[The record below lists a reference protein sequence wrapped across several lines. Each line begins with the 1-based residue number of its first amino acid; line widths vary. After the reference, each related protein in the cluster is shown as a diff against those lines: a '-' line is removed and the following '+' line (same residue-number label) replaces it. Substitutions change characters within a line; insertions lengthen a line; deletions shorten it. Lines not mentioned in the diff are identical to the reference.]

1 MATDSLAGQIPID
14 LVSVIDTLDTTCK
27 LTKTLKLKLLST
39 WKYLSETIPGDN
51 TEAIAE
57 FVRLLTQAHKQLWEV
72 DQTLVSWYQSQ
83 FLNQC
88 KNATTERALKS
99 FVTDSEYKSLKT
111 SIWGNRVITDM
122 KAPKAAK
129 KIATRETITN
139 ELPSLF
145 DLSLK
150 ELALEV
156 EDKNQK
162 YIAFKQ
168 AELNPGKTLSLKVLD
183 IKKLDDQNKEVKC
196 LINSNSP
203 GPLKDSDLNI
213 DIERKKI
220 CYIVKNTGSDKG
232 GIVYYL
238 PPADFA
244 TPNPVL
250 TEYKI
255 TKDFSKGIVH
265 PSEQGPV
272 AVFEL
277 SSPNEVL
284 IFRPDIQN
292 PKGPGVWGEN
302 LNKSKSRTLVAFDY
316 RNQHGIIL
324 LRESNKFYGIFFNDK
339 CEITLDDRSKVLFDT
354 ELPVPPTAS
363 ETYLSTHIYF
373 KPNGL
378 PFPYFFNI
386 FESFVLVNFYS
397 NNKGAAYVSIRCQK
411 LDLKTPVKSAD
422 WVWIAC
428 QKYGIEEA
436 LMMKPEKDKICWIK
450 F

>member
-1 MATDSLAGQIPID
+1 
-14 LVSVIDTLDTTCK
+14 
-27 LTKTLKLKLLST
+27 
-39 WKYLSETIPGDN
+39 
-51 TEAIAE
+51 
-57 FVRLLTQAHKQLWEV
+57 
-72 DQTLVSWYQSQ
+72 
-83 FLNQC
+83 
-88 KNATTERALKS
+88 
-99 FVTDSEYKSLKT
+99 
-111 SIWGNRVITDM
+111 M

-139 ELPSLF
+139 ELPPLF

-156 EDKNQK
+156 EDENPFGTK
-162 YIAFKQ
+162 YTPFKQ

-183 IKKLDDQNKEVKC
+183 TKVLDDSNKKVQC

-203 GPLKDSDLNI
+203 GPLTINDLNI

-220 CYIVKNTGSDKG
+220 CYIVKTTDKG

-255 TKDFSKGIVH
+255 NKDFSKGIVH
-265 PSEQGPV
+265 PSEHGPV

-277 SSPNEVL
+277 TSPNEVR

-292 PKGPGVWGEN
+292 PKGPGIWGEN
-302 LNKSKSRTLVAFDY
+302 LNKSKTRNLVAFDY

-324 LRESNKFYGIFFNDK
+324 LKESNKLYGIFFNDK
-339 CEITLDDRSKVLFDT
+339 CEITLDDRSTVFFDT

-363 ETYLSTHIYF
+363 ETYLNTHIYF

-386 FESFVLVNFYS
+386 FKSFVLVNFYS

-411 LDLKTPVKSAD
+411 LDLNTPVKSAE

-436 LMMKPEKDKICWIK
+436 LMMKPEPENGKICWIK